1 MEKLTAK
8 QQAIL
13 NFIKQGIRE
22 KGYPPSV
29 REMCLAV
36 NLKSTSTVHSHLST
50 LQKKGYIKRD
60 PAKPRA
66 IEILDEDIKWLD
78 QNATPVPIL
87 GRVTAGNPILAV
99 ENIETYLPLP
109 NHMARHKEVYVLK
122 VVGESMIKAGILNGD
137 QIIVNRQ
144 TTASN
149 GEIVVALLGEEVTV
163 KRFFKED
170 GKIRLQ
176 PENDSMEPIYG
187 KDIQV
192 IGKVI
197 GLFREF

>member
-1 MEKLTAK
+1 MEKITAK

-36 NLKSTSTVHSHLST
+36 DLKSTSTVHSHLNT

-122 VVGESMIKAGILNGD
+122 VVGESMIKAGILDGD

-149 GEIVVALLGEEVTV
+149 GEIVVALIEDEVTV
-163 KRFFKED
+163 KRFFKEN
-170 GKIRLQ
+170 GTIRLQ
-176 PENDSMEPIYG
+176 PENDSMQPIYG
-187 KDIQV
+187 EDIQV